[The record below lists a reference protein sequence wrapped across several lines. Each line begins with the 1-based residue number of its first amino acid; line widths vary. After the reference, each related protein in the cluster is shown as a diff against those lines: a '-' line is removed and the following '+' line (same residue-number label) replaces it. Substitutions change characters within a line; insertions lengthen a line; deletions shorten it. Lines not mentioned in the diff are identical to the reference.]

1 MIEIDFTRSNPLA
14 KSSLFFL
21 FVFFKWCSMWPAGH
35 EADASIADSHVWYWC
50 ALKVTCSSHPMSK
63 NGSLST
69 PMTLLSKKRK
79 SEWEKEG
86 CLVCENRTHPY
97 KTCYDDILDLQG
109 ENIVM
114 RNYSANSHG
123 TALWPIT
130 NYFQTFSTSSCM
142 SKYFYLF
149 FLFHWCIF
157 FSKWLHQCHPIPNLG

>member
-1 MIEIDFTRSNPLA
+1 MTKTIGNEIDFTRSNPLA
-14 KSSLFFL
+14 KSSLFF
-21 FVFFKWCSMWPAGH
+21 FKWCSIWPAGH

-109 ENIVM
+109 KNTVK
-114 RNYSANSHG
+114 RNHSANSHG
-123 TALWPIT
+123 TALWPKL
-130 NYFQTFSTSSCM
+130 FSNILNKQM
-142 SKYFYLF
+142 SKYLYLF

-157 FSKWLHQCHPIPNLG
+157 LFFFL